1 MDKHFAP
8 KALAAST
15 LMAFGVCTNAIGQT
29 TPTTPDTGADTAKV
43 HVSNVNASKPSAN
56 GSKLDKS
63 DVKFI
68 ENAAMDS
75 LAEVELGK
83 LAQSR
88 AQSPSVKD
96 FGARMVKDHAKANDE
111 LNPIADAKGVALPSG
126 PDRSHQKA
134 LDKLASKSGEDFDK
148 DFMDHMVKDHKKAV
162 KDFEKESKKAKD
174 ADVKNWASNT
184 LPTLEEHLRMAQQTQ
199 NEVKGKKKAG

>member
-1 MDKHFAP
+1 MDKQFVV
-8 KALAAST
+8 KAAVAST
-15 LMAFGVCTNAIGQT
+15 LMAFGVCVNAIGQT
-29 TPTTPDTGADTAKV
+29 TPTTPDTRADTSKA

-56 GSKLDKS
+56 GSKLDRGE
-63 DVKFI
+63 VKFI
-68 ENAAMDS
+68 EKAAMDS

-83 LAQSR
+83 LAQDKAHSQ
-88 AQSPSVKD
+88 AVKD
-96 FGARMVKDHAKANDE
+96 FGARMAKDHTKANDE
-111 LNPIADAKGVALPSG
+111 LKPIADAKGVALPSG
-126 PDRSHQKA
+126 PDKSHQKN
-134 LDKLASKSGEDFDK
+134 LDKLAKKSGADFDK

-162 KDFEKESKKAKD
+162 KEFEKESRKAKD